1 MTKIKICG
9 LKRKIDVINANELM
23 PEFVGFVFAKSKRQV
38 SKETAK
44 ILKSKLD
51 KNIKAVGVFVNEDID
66 FIIELARENIIDIIQ
81 LHGCET
87 FECIAKIKKLLPKT
101 EIIKAINVQSI
112 SDVLAWEN
120 SQVDY
125 LILDNGA
132 GGTGEK
138 FDWNILSGLENFSKK
153 LIIAGG
159 LNPQNVSEVIKTNP
173 YGVDV
178 SSGVETDGFKDK
190 DKMFAFVQNVRKKMK
205 KGRFGVHGGQ
215 YLPETLMNTIVEL
228 EKAYDKYKDD
238 EEFNRELADLLNE
251 YAGRPSRLY
260 FAKRM
265 TEDLGGAKIYLKR
278 EDLNHTGA
286 HKINNVLGQ
295 VLLATK
301 MGKTRV
307 IAETGAGQHGVA
319 TATAAA
325 LMGLKCEIFMGKEDT
340 ERQAL
345 NVYRMKLLGA
355 KVHEVT
361 AGTAT
366 LKDAV
371 SETMREW
378 TKRMEDT
385 HYVLGSVMGPHP
397 FPTMV
402 RDFQAVISKEIKEQ
416 ILEKEGK
423 LPDAVLACVGGGS
436 NAIGTFYNF
445 IEDKSVRLIGCEAAG
460 RGVSTAET
468 AATIAV
474 GKLGIFHGMKSY
486 FCQDEYGQIA
496 PVYSIS
502 AGLDYPGIG
511 PEHADLYD
519 TGRGEY
525 VSITDEE
532 AVCAFEYLSKMEG
545 IIPAIESAHA
555 VAHAMK
561 IAGEMRKDQIIVIT
575 ISGRGDKDC
584 AQIARYRGEDIHE

>member
-9 LKRKIDVINANELM
+9 LKREIDVINANELM

-38 SKETAK
+38 PKETVK

-66 FIIELARENIIDIIQ
+66 FIIELADENIIDIIQ

-87 FECIAKIKKLLPKT
+87 FECIAKIKKLLPET

-112 SDVLAWEN
+112 SNVLAWEN

-301 MGKTRV
+301 MGKTR
-307 IAETGAGQHGVA
+307 
-319 TATAAA
+319 
-325 LMGLKCEIFMGKEDT
+325 
-340 ERQAL
+340 
-345 NVYRMKLLGA
+345 
-355 KVHEVT
+355 
-361 AGTAT
+361 
-366 LKDAV
+366 
-371 SETMREW
+371 
-378 TKRMEDT
+378 
-385 HYVLGSVMGPHP
+385 
-397 FPTMV
+397 
-402 RDFQAVISKEIKEQ
+402 
-416 ILEKEGK
+416 
-423 LPDAVLACVGGGS
+423 
-436 NAIGTFYNF
+436 
-445 IEDKSVRLIGCEAAG
+445 
-460 RGVSTAET
+460 
-468 AATIAV
+468 
-474 GKLGIFHGMKSY
+474 
-486 FCQDEYGQIA
+486 
-496 PVYSIS
+496 
-502 AGLDYPGIG
+502 
-511 PEHADLYD
+511 
-519 TGRGEY
+519 
-525 VSITDEE
+525 
-532 AVCAFEYLSKMEG
+532 
-545 IIPAIESAHA
+545 
-555 VAHAMK
+555 
-561 IAGEMRKDQIIVIT
+561 
-575 ISGRGDKDC
+575 
-584 AQIARYRGEDIHE
+584 